1 MRRDELYLADI
12 VEAAEDIAEFVAGL
26 TFQAFLDNKMVRSAV
41 LQKLIVIG
49 EAASRVSSSL
59 RERYD
64 AVDWEGVA
72 SFRNRAVHGYFG
84 LDWQIV
90 WTAATSETPLLRGQV
105 SGTLGDLAD
114 HDNA

>member
-1 MRRDELYLADI
+1 MRRDDLYLADI
-12 VEAAEDIAEFVAGL
+12 VEATDDIAEFVAGL
-26 TFQAFLDNKMVRSAV
+26 TFQAFVDSKMVRGAV

-49 EAASRVSSSL
+49 EAASRVSDTL
-59 RERYD
+59 RDRYD

-90 WTAATSETPLLRGQV
+90 WTAATSETPLLKGQV
-105 SGTLGDLAD
+105 SGILDDLAD
-114 HDNA
+114 VDDA